1 MAKPK
6 RKKLSVLINAAC
18 RFFVSISFLCG
29 YRNRSIES
37 CSSRSLACRNAA
49 QVVRPI
55 RRATVA
61 IQRVWLVKTN
71 IRRFP
76 TLLPISS
83 SGLGWLSFSRYT
95 RTEGTTDPWNPGIGA
110 TLFARC
116 FFLAAALAVWR
127 AWGARLDRFPHAP
140 VASFF
145 DSSPHMHVWVNRLVY
160 ESTHKQHAR
169 TARCV
174 PSTHPS
180 ILAVA
185 SRGCFGRR
193 PLGDFE
199 LDSNQPTT
207 RWCDAVNRFNSVAP
221 PQAPRFGS
229 AVDSQSIDLDDGIG
243 YCPVIVR
250 CSFGRTASSRRMG
263 HTSRT

>member
-1 MAKPK
+1 MTRHGKTQ
-6 RKKLSVLINAAC
+6 KKEIVSADECCLSLLCFDFFPLWLPQSIDRIVLVALA
-18 RFFVSISFLCG
+18 RVSKCG
-29 YRNRSIES
+29 
-37 CSSRSLACRNAA
+37 

-61 IQRVWLVKTN
+61 IQRGWLVKTN

-95 RTEGTTDPWNPGIGA
+95 RTEGTTDPGSNPGIGA

-116 FFLAAALAVWR
+116 FFLAAALAVWM

-145 DSSPHMHVWVNRLVY
+145 DSSPHMHVWVDRLAY

-174 PSTHPS
+174 PSTHPFS
-180 ILAVA
+180 SAAARWL
-185 SRGCFGRR
+185 RR
-193 PLGDFE
+193 PMARGHTFTYASVTDGSHLGGFE
-199 LDSNQPTT
+199 
-207 RWCDAVNRFNSVAP
+207 
-221 PQAPRFGS
+221 
-229 AVDSQSIDLDDGIG
+229 VDSMDVWIKIEARSRDTL
-243 YCPVIVR
+243 R
-250 CSFGRTASSRRMG
+250 CKS
-263 HTSRT
+263 